1 MRSGALGI
9 VAGLIAAETG
19 ASAQTPAAAPPTAAP
34 PAVPDKMPYD
44 TPYGAPIDLAK
55 AREVV
60 GAVEAESAK
69 RGWKE
74 SVAVVGPSGDL
85 IVLETMDGSMAAA
98 APIAEGKAR
107 TSARFRRPS
116 SAFFAVMETGHPY
129 AATLDRSIVASPGG
143 FPLIAD
149 GKLIGAVGCSGG
161 TGSQD
166 ALVCAV
172 GADKIK

>member
-1 MRSGALGI
+1 
-9 VAGLIAAETG
+9 
-19 ASAQTPAAAPPTAAP
+19 
-34 PAVPDKMPYD
+34 
-44 TPYGAPIDLAK
+44 
-55 AREVV
+55 
-60 GAVEAESAK
+60 
-69 RGWKE
+69 
-74 SVAVVGPSGDL
+74 
-85 IVLETMDGSMAAA
+85 MAAA

>member
-1 MRSGALGI
+1 MARRSI
-9 VAGLIAAETG
+9 
-19 ASAQTPAAAPPTAAP
+19 SRRR
-34 PAVPDKMPYD
+34 
-44 TPYGAPIDLAK
+44 
-55 AREVV
+55 ARSSR
-60 GAVEAESAK
+60 AVEAESAK

-74 SVAVVGPSGDL
+74 FVAVVGPSGDL
-85 IVLETMDGSMAAA
+85 ILLETMDGTMAAA
-98 APIAEGKAR
+98 AAIAEGKAH

-116 SAFFAVMETGHPY
+116 GAFFTVMETGHPY
-129 AATLDRSIVASPGG
+129 VATLDRSIVASPGG